1 MSTSTPGFTR
11 VSGLRVLAVIV
22 VAGMGIPALFK
33 LKAFSLQRDRD
44 ELISNSPTTGE
55 GRLKLWFMQ
64 VHPRVVEGIRA
75 SRFSAAQPWLVSHV
89 VKPASEG
96 QQPEVWGVDL
106 SEIDPEWISLD
117 GLAVNVN
124 LPAPTLLARTVL
136 VGDNIAGVQIFP
148 AGTVNDGI
156 ELTERRLKFV
166 LAKMI
171 EALPRDIE
179 GAHYNVTAGELP

>member
-1 MSTSTPGFTR
+1 MSTPPPGFTR

-33 LKAFSLQRDRD
+33 FKAFSLERERD

-55 GRLKLWFMQ
+55 GRLQLWFMQ

-89 VKPASEG
+89 VQPVSGEEL
-96 QQPEVWGVDL
+96 PEVWGVDL
-106 SEIDPEWISLD
+106 SEIDPTWISLD
-117 GLAVNVN
+117 GLVVSVA
-124 LPAPTLLARTVL
+124 LPAPKLLARTIL
-136 VGDNIAGVQIFP
+136 VGDNTAGVQIFQS
-148 AGTVNDGI
+148 GVVNDGI
-156 ELTERRLKFV
+156 DLTVRRLEFV

-179 GAHYNVTAGELP
+179 GARYEISAGK